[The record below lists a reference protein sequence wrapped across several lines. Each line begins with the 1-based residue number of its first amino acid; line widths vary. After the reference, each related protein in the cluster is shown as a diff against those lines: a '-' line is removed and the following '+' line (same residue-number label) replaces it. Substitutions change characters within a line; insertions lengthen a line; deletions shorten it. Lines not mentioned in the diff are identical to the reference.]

1 MSIDHKK
8 HLQEVVKAQRSL
20 SKEIIELQQ
29 IIDDK
34 KETFQKAQGIYE
46 YLVANGIKLEE
57 GEDNSQ
63 PDGPLNSDT
72 QSGYETP
79 DFR

>member
-8 HLQEVVKAQRSL
+8 HLQEVVKAQREL

-29 IIDDK
+29 IIDNK

-46 YLVANGIKLEE
+46 YLVANGVKLDEE
-57 GEDNSQ
+57 ESQ
-63 PDGPLNSDT
+63 PDGPLNNDT
-72 QSGYETP
+72 QGEYETSK
-79 DFR
+79 FK

>member
-8 HLQEVVKAQRSL
+8 HLQEVVKAQRTL

-34 KETFQKAQGIYE
+34 KETFQKASGIYE
-46 YLVANGIKLEE
+46 YLVANGVKLEE
-57 GEDNSQ
+57 ESNSDNSE
-63 PDGPLNSDT
+63 GEM
-72 QSGYETP
+72 ETP
-79 DFR
+79 NFK

>member
-8 HLQEVVKAQRSL
+8 HLQEVVKAQREL

-29 IIDDK
+29 IIDNK

-46 YLVANGIKLEE
+46 YLVANGIKLDEE
-57 GEDNSQ
+57 ELNPQ
-63 PDGPLNSDT
+63 PDGPINNDMSY
-72 QSGYETP
+72 GTP
-79 DFR
+79 